1 MPDPDATAG
10 GPRSWRALDIA
21 IWLLTVA
28 GAAVAAYLV
37 YVHYQE
43 SALVCGVGDCATVQ
57 ASRYAEF
64 AGIPIAWFGLAL
76 YLAIGILLAARRF
89 DLVAEDVADVLMLG
103 ATFAGTLAVA
113 YLTYL
118 EIWVIDAICQWCV
131 TFAIITAI
139 LFALSVVR
147 LRSSLSAAT
156 E

>member
-1 MPDPDATAG
+1 MPHPDATSG
-10 GPRSWRALDIA
+10 VRQPWRALDIA
-21 IWLLTVA
+21 TWLLTVA

-57 ASRYAEF
+57 SSRYAEF

-89 DLVAEDVADVLMLG
+89 DLIAEDLADVLLLG

-118 EIWVIDAICQWCV
+118 EIWVIDAMCQWCV

-139 LFALSVVR
+139 LFVLSVVR
-147 LRSSLSAAT
+147 LRSSLSAT